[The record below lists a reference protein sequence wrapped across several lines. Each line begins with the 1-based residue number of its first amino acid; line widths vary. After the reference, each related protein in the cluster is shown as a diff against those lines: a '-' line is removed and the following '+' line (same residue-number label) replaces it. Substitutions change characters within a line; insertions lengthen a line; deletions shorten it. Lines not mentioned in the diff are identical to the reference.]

1 MVYLNHTLLYY
12 RDGPIPSTLIEAGVI
27 KLSEM
32 NNADMKFYRHF
43 DRALTKR
50 IKKFGE
56 ERMKVEVEELR
67 ALSDEYER
75 KCIENNDSKDSIDKD
90 ICSLAK
96 PPEFEIVV

>member
-1 MVYLNHTLLYY
+1 MLYLNHTLLYY
-12 RDGPIPSTLIEAGVI
+12 RDGPIPATLIEAGVI

-43 DRALTKR
+43 DRVLTKR

-56 ERMKVEVEELR
+56 ERMKVEVEKLR

-75 KCIENNDSKDSIDKD
+75 KCLEDKDSIDKD